1 MGKIFKNTRSNSRFA
16 LGLILAFCVMPLAF
30 SVFADDGD
38 GGVPGTFLNYGA
50 SPRTLALGKSF
61 TGLANDVEAAYYNPG
76 GLGQLFV
83 QDIKLAHSALYGGDR
98 MEYFGYALPTKQF
111 GTFGITLLNHNSG
124 EIDVRDE
131 ENDVY
136 EPAFYIQNCYI
147 FSYAYNPAR
156 ILGLGVNFK
165 VITENFA
172 RFNDVALSG
181 DLGLLLMA
189 PKPFSFGLVAQ
200 NLLRPKIT
208 MVNQAQTYPIV
219 LRLGTAIKLFEG
231 RVIVLGD
238 LVTNENI
245 WLSESLKDISAMLQ
259 QIKPHFG
266 IEFELLPSILTHRIG
281 FDQNELSVGLGL
293 QKEWGKISLGVDYA
307 MLLHYQSNF
316 KLPISHKLGLFL
328 QFGGFR
334 TWIDASPRIFAP
346 TPEDKRNVLW
356 MDLRIISRRNIKR
369 WQVTIKNNLGEVVR
383 TYSGWETP
391 PLRMAWDGLDDAGRM
406 VSDGKYNYEIV
417 IVDEHEESL
426 RYSGPLTTIKTK
438 GPEGKIEIERK

>member
-1 MGKIFKNTRSNSRFA
+1 MNFKIRTLKFKIFL
-16 LGLILAFCVMPLAF
+16 LGIMLTMGWAVGQ
-30 SVFADDGD
+30 VGD

-61 TGLANDVEAAYYNPG
+61 TGLADDAEAVYYNPG
-76 GLGQLFV
+76 GLGQLFS
-83 QDIKLAHSALYGGDR
+83 QDIKLAHSSLYGGDR

-111 GTFGITLLNHNSG
+111 GTFGIMLLNHNSA

-131 ENDVY
+131 ENDVSS
-136 EPAFYIQNCYI
+136 PAFYVQSCYI
-147 FSYAYNPAR
+147 FSYAFNPIR
-156 ILGLGVNFK
+156 FLGIGANFK

-172 RFNDVALSG
+172 RFNDVALG
-181 DLGLLLMA
+181 ADLGMLIAA
-189 PKPFSFGLVAQ
+189 PKPFNFGIVAQ
-200 NLLRPKIT
+200 NLFQPKIT
-208 MVNQAQTYPIV
+208 MAEKEEKYPIT
-219 LRLGTAIKLFEG
+219 LRLGTAVKLFED
-231 RVIVLGD
+231 RVILVGD
-238 LVTNENI
+238 LVTNEDI
-245 WLSESLKDISAMLQ
+245 WKSDTFNKLS

-281 FDQNELSVGLGL
+281 FDLNELSVGLGVR
-293 QKEWGKISLGVDYA
+293 KEWGKISLGVDYA
-307 MLLHYQSNF
+307 LLLHYQSNF
-316 KLPISHKLGLFL
+316 KLPLSHKMGLFL

-406 VSDGKYNYEIV
+406 VSDGKYNYDIV

-426 RYSGPLTTIKTK
+426 RFSGPLTTIKTK